1 MLKGKVT
8 CINFLL
14 NIICLESGYILVDNS
29 NIVIRD
35 LSKDGIHLLQSGRI
49 KLAENSYWLESGK
62 TKLADN
68 FYWLSPYDYYLE
80 AHTHGNIEHTYSQ
93 LLNTKNC
100 EWISSKSILNKNTS
114 NEANNTNNVLQ
125 NVRLKNSNEV
135 IIGHISINSLRNKFE
150 LHTEMVWDKFDLLMI
165 SKTKLDSI
173 LHEILLKTMQT
184 WQE

>member
-1 MLKGKVT
+1 MLNGKVT

-14 NIICLESGYILVDNS
+14 NSICLESGYILVDNS

-35 LSKDGIHLLQSGRI
+35 LSKDGIHLLQSGSI

-68 FYWLSPYDYYLE
+68 FYWLSLYDYYLE
-80 AHTHGNIEHTYSQ
+80 AHTHGNIEHTYCQ

-125 NVRLKNSNEV
+125 NVRLKNSNQV

-150 LHTEMVWDKFDLLMI
+150 LLTEMVWDKFDLLMI
-165 SKTKLDSI
+165 SKAKLDSI
-173 LHEILLKTMQT
+173 LHEILLKTIQT